1 MMKTIGNEDKQEDE
15 RSHCASLNSVG
26 ISVKTRADV
35 AVGKSSAQLWRSCC
49 PSCRSQRIPHL
60 SAQFVLKVEEAT
72 CR

>member
-1 MMKTIGNEDKQEDE
+1 MMKTTGNEGKLEDD
-15 RSHCASLNSVG
+15 RSHCASLNCVG
-26 ISVKTRADV
+26 MAVKTRADV
-35 AVGKSSAQLWRSCC
+35 AVGKSSALLWRSRC